1 MELGGLDID
10 NDGTIS
16 PICQAAARSDFEL
29 VRFFVEQGAKLT
41 GALHSACEYCEHDY
55 LIMAKRLSTISYLL
69 EQGADKDEHHDG
81 DTPLFHAI
89 QSSLHADSVLVIIK
103 YLILHGADKHKLS
116 RGLTLVHA
124 AICRLGHQPSLPILK
139 YLYELG
145 LDLHKLSNDQ
155 LSPLQFVLE
164 HGHGKEEDLLETM
177 RFFIEHGAIIN
188 QDDDSTLVKA
198 CIRRYLSICKLL
210 VEHGADVNQVLNLHV
225 VRFTIM
231 ITPTLIVTLTLPVMQ
246 QTLYTG

>member
-10 NDGTIS
+10 NDGTTS
-16 PICQAAARSDFEL
+16 PLCQAAASSDVEL

-41 GALHSACEYCEHDY
+41 GSLYAACGFCAHGYPN
-55 LIMAKRLSTISYLL
+55 MAKRLSTISYLL
-69 EQGADKDEHHDG
+69 EQGADKDEDHDG
-81 DTPLFHAI
+81 YTPLFHAI

>member
-103 YLILHGADKHKLS
+103 YLILLGADTHKLS
-116 RGLTLVHA
+116 GSTGLTLVHA

-139 YLYELG
+139 YLHEQG

-155 LSPLQFVLE
+155 VSPLQFVLE
-164 HGHGKEEDLLETM
+164 HGHEKEEHLLDIV
-177 RFFIEHGAIIN
+177 RFFIGHGAKIN
-188 QDDDSTLVKA
+188 QDNQGGDSALVHA
-198 CIRRYLSICKLL
+198 CRRRFLSICKLL

-225 VRFTIM
+225 VRFTTM
-231 ITPTLIVTLTLPVMQ
+231 I
-246 QTLYTG
+246 